1 MAPWRHRDSATLEC
15 PGSVTNIIVIIII
28 IKILP
33 LLLRHKGNTLVKW
46 QLGTTEIAPLST
58 FRVCNNNIIIIS
70 IIIIITVNIT
80 VVSIVVVTVVHLS

>member
-1 MAPWRHRDSATLEC
+1 M
-15 PGSVTNIIVIIII
+15 PGVCNNIIVIIIVT
-28 IKILP
+28 KILP

-58 FRVCNNNIIIIS
+58 FRVCNNNIIITS

-80 VVSIVVVTVVHLS
+80 VISISIVVVTVINLR